1 MQNIKITAEA
11 PTIAGQIPIASG
23 VAVGENHVRTGE
35 ASTLFA
41 VIIWL
46 FASPQ
51 AMALAVNTK
60 PAVRPPLNLT
70 VDGAPVS
77 TDSNIASSFAAV
89 IKKVEP
95 SVLQMFVRA
104 KPKNQLPNQDFETL
118 RRFFQHRLFDLNPE
132 RSLPR
137 RTLGSGVIASSNGYI
152 LTNYHLVR
160 DASEIQVV
168 LMDHRTFAAEVIGTD
183 PRTDIAFLKVEA
195 NDLPAITFANSDLVE
210 VGDVVLAIGNPF
222 GIGQT
227 LTQGIVS
234 AKNRATSSKMDQ
246 DFIQTDAAINPGN
259 SGGALVDVQGRLVG
273 VNAAILTGSGGNQ
286 GIGFAIPSNL
296 CRWVMESLVKKGHV
310 ERGLLG
316 VTVQDL
322 SADLARAF
330 QTDRNSGALV
340 ADLQPGGP
348 AERAGFKTGDV
359 IIAFNGKPVENSTQ
373 LKLLVAETPPGTRV
387 PVEIGRDGAKQI
399 VEVTLQ
405 ALSDEDQS
413 ASKTETPS
421 RKGALR
427 GVAVTHLDREVS
439 EEQKIPP
446 GIQGAL
452 VTEVSSDSAAYDAGL
467 RPGDVIVEINRIPVR
482 SEMEVAAITN
492 KTSGDQTLIRIWRQG
507 ASHYLTV
514 DESKTE

>member
-296 CRWVMESLVKKGHV
+296 RL
-310 ERGLLG
+310 
-316 VTVQDL
+316 
-322 SADLARAF
+322 
-330 QTDRNSGALV
+330 
-340 ADLQPGGP
+340 
-348 AERAGFKTGDV
+348 
-359 IIAFNGKPVENSTQ
+359 
-373 LKLLVAETPPGTRV
+373 
-387 PVEIGRDGAKQI
+387 
-399 VEVTLQ
+399 
-405 ALSDEDQS
+405 
-413 ASKTETPS
+413 
-421 RKGALR
+421 
-427 GVAVTHLDREVS
+427 
-439 EEQKIPP
+439 
-446 GIQGAL
+446 
-452 VTEVSSDSAAYDAGL
+452 
-467 RPGDVIVEINRIPVR
+467 
-482 SEMEVAAITN
+482 
-492 KTSGDQTLIRIWRQG
+492 
-507 ASHYLTV
+507 
-514 DESKTE
+514 